1 MHHLPV
7 LIPVIFDLDLETAIA
22 DENFKLTDKKL
33 KDHTINQILV
43 DCVLVIKMSEVR
55 ILKF

>member
-22 DENFKLTDKKL
+22 DENFKLIDKKL

-55 ILKF
+55 IHKF

>member
-7 LIPVIFDLDLETAIA
+7 LISVIFDLDLETAIA
-22 DENFKLTDKKL
+22 DENFKLIDKKL